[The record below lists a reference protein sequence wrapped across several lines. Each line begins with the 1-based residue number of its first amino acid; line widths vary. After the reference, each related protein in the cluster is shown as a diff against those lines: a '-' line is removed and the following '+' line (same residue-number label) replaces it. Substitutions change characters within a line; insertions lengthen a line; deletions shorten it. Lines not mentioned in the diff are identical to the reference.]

1 MATCITPKPMSIP
14 PLTLRTVF
22 APEINHST
30 AQQALRQ
37 VWPQCPLQHPPS
49 PTVFATN
56 DTFMHYWH
64 KIPSDAIIQKP
75 RGTVTEVSK
84 GGYSLSEALG
94 WNRAQY
100 KEVQV

>member
-1 MATCITPKPMSIP
+1 
-14 PLTLRTVF
+14 
-22 APEINHST
+22 
-30 AQQALRQ
+30 
-37 VWPQCPLQHPPS
+37 
-49 PTVFATN
+49 
-56 DTFMHYWH
+56 MHYWH
-64 KIPSDAIIQKP
+64 KVPSDAIIPKP